1 MIAAVRFTTRGVA
14 VVGLLFSAACAS
26 TTGNQSLPQP
36 TDIVDTSASSAVAP
50 PLSTGV
56 QFKDPIIPPRIAML
70 AGLLPVSSMG
80 VDSFRLNH
88 PQQDGRGVVIGILDS
103 GVDAGLPGLARTS
116 AGSPKILDLR
126 DFSGE
131 GRIQLVPVA
140 TLGRDTVVVGNM
152 RLSGFGRVARLA
164 SAPYYGGVFRELP
177 LGTVPAADVN
187 GNGTNTDEFPVV
199 VAKASSGWFVVTD
212 TDGDRALDDETPVR
226 DFMVA
231 HETFWLTPSP
241 STPGP
246 GPITI
251 AVNLSE
257 IDGVP
262 ELDLYFDN
270 SSHGTHVA
278 GIAAGHNMFGV
289 QGFDGVAPGAQI
301 LGLKI
306 ADNARGGISVTGSI
320 VRAMNYAADFAQQR
334 NLALVL
340 NLSYGVGNELEGSA
354 AIDSI
359 IDDFAL
365 RHPEVLFVI
374 AAGNDGPGVST
385 VGFPGSSEYAIAVCA
400 MFPGVF
406 AKPPKPGTAPP
417 DDLVAWWSARG
428 GELAK
433 PDLCAPG
440 VAFSN
445 VPRWHSGEEIQP
457 GTSFAVPQV
466 AGVAAVLQSA
476 TLERGRRARAIDL
489 TRSLTNTAVVP
500 KGATRIDV
508 GAGVPNV
515 GAAYRWLMASHQA
528 GVYSVRALPDGGNS
542 SVGTAAYR
550 RTGLTSPGDTIQR
563 FRVTSVGGQPAAQLE
578 LISDVDWIEA
588 PPTIE
593 PQGRP
598 ATITLRY
605 DPAGLTE
612 PGLYVGTVWAR
623 PVTDTLAGPSF
634 SLVNTVVVPR
644 SLSRPYNSGG
654 KLEAGAIDRYFFDV
668 PEGAGGLDVS
678 ISVSTGGAGATLYL
692 FEPDGQP
699 QRNLSSVMS
708 EGTNWTGINVTGD
721 DLVPGVYEA
730 VVVAPPS
737 EAVSYALA
745 AALPEVSLTAVTE
758 NAVVSVKN
766 TTSDRVTA
774 TLSASLTGAMLQQ
787 EVGGTGSAPHTVRVS
802 QPTWADELV
811 IEVALPSGYWH
822 GITDFGVTLFDSTGA
837 KLMDNP
843 LNYAFGRQTVGL
855 DSLEYKGDLVIELL
869 PAYAHIEPQ
878 PEWGGQIRVQFVL
891 AEPLPLDTATAVDSV
906 SIRLAPGEIR
916 TFNFPPVPAGFL
928 LPDGFEP
935 VVDVTAKTPSGPAA
949 VRRGT
954 VTMRRTGS

>member
-1 MIAAVRFTTRGVA
+1 
-14 VVGLLFSAACAS
+14 
-26 TTGNQSLPQP
+26 
-36 TDIVDTSASSAVAP
+36 
-50 PLSTGV
+50 
-56 QFKDPIIPPRIAML
+56 ML

-80 VDSFRLNH
+80 VDTFRLNH
-88 PQQDGRGVVIGILDS
+88 PQQDGRGVAIGILDS
-103 GVDAGLPGLARTS
+103 GVDAGLPGFARTS
-116 AGSPKILDLR
+116 AGNPKILDLR

-131 GRIQLVPVA
+131 GRIQLGPVT
-140 TLGRDTVVVGNM
+140 TLGRDTVVVGNT

-164 SAPYYGGVFRELP
+164 SPPYYGGVFRELP

-199 VAKASSGWFVVTD
+199 VARASSGWFVVTD
-212 TDGDRALDDETPVR
+212 TDGDHALDDETPVR
-226 DFMVA
+226 DYMVA
-231 HETFWLTPSP
+231 HETFSLRS
-241 STPGP
+241 SASSSGP

-257 IDGVP
+257 LDGLP

-278 GIAAGHNMFGV
+278 GIAAGHDMFGV

-301 LGLKI
+301 LGVKI
-306 ADNARGGISVTGSI
+306 ANNARGGISVTGSI

-334 NLALVL
+334 NLPLIL

-374 AAGNDGPGVST
+374 SAGNDGPGIST

-400 MFPGVF
+400 LFPGVF
-406 AKPPKPGTAPP
+406 AKPPRPGTAPP
-417 DDLVAWWSARG
+417 LDFVAWWSARG
-428 GELAK
+428 AELAK

-445 VPRWHSGEEIQP
+445 VPQWNSGEEIQP
-457 GTSFAVPQV
+457 GTSFAAPQV

-489 TRSLTNTAVVP
+489 TRSLMNTAVAP
-500 KGATRIDV
+500 EGTTRIDV

-550 RTGLTSPGDTIQR
+550 RTGLASPGDTVQR

-588 PPTIE
+588 PSTIE

-612 PGLYVGTVWAR
+612 PGLHVGTVWAR

-644 SLSRPYNSGG
+644 SLSRPYHSDSE
-654 KLEAGAIDRYFFDV
+654 LEAGAIDRYFFEV

-678 ISVSTGGAGATLYL
+678 IVVSSGGEGATLYL

-699 QRNLSSVMS
+699 QRNVSSIKS
-708 EGTNWTGINVTGD
+708 EGSNRTGINIIGD
-721 DLVPGVYEA
+721 DLIIGVYEA
-730 VVVAPPS
+730 VVVAPPA
-737 EAVSYALA
+737 EAVSYALE
-745 AALPEVSLTAVTE
+745 AALPEVSLTAFTG
-758 NAVVSVKN
+758 NAVVSVEN
-766 TTSDRVTA
+766 TTSARVTA
-774 TLSASLTGAMLQQ
+774 TISASLVGAMLEQ
-787 EVGGTGSAPHTVRVS
+787 EVGGDGSAPHTVRVP

-822 GITDFGVTLFDSTGA
+822 TITDFGVTLFDSTGA

-843 LNYAFGRQTVGL
+843 LNYAFGRQTIGL
-855 DSLEYKGDLVIELL
+855 DSLEYKGDLLIELL
-869 PAYAHIEPQ
+869 PAYAHMEPQ
-878 PEWGGQIRVQFVL
+878 SRWGGQIRVQFL
-891 AEPLPLDTATAVDSV
+891 LDEPLPLDTASNADSV
-906 SIRLAPGEIR
+906 SLRLAPDEIR
-916 TFNFPPVPAGFL
+916 TFHFPPIPSGFL
-928 LPDGFEP
+928 LPEGFEP
-935 VVDVTAKTPSGPAA
+935 VVDVTAKTPSGPVA

-954 VTMRRTGS
+954 VTMQRTGS